1 MYTMKVLGRDCSS
14 QETWDDWLEKGKQ
27 ALKAAKI
34 PRMLITGDSDG
45 TFSVDDVTQVK
56 NILEVPDECFHVVQ
70 DAGHIPMLEKPEEVS
85 QTIRT
90 FLCNKTTCLMC
101 ISKTTLSSST
111 EVDPKKP
118 AASDEMFEAGDKKV
132 SVINRLQS
140 HDQYVC
146 IYYNKRIIIMLICG
160 LIMYD

>member
-1 MYTMKVLGRDCSS
+1 MYAMKVLGRDCSS

-70 DAGHIPMLEKPEEVS
+70 DAGHLPMLEKPEEVS

-118 AASDEMFEAGDKKV
+118 AASDEMFEAGDKK
-132 SVINRLQS
+132 
-140 HDQYVC
+140 
-146 IYYNKRIIIMLICG
+146 
-160 LIMYD
+160 